1 MTLNMKPNM
10 KVSDSQITVLHVI
23 ARLNI
28 GGTARY
34 ITRLVEELPQHKIN
48 AFIATG
54 YVQGSEQEDPSAKKL
69 KVIRI
74 PSLGRQINPIKDHFA
89 FKQLLEVVKEI
100 KPDILHTHT
109 FKAGYVGRSRS
120 SEISKAAGKHVK
132 FVHTFH
138 GHLFD
143 DPEFSGVKS
152 LMITSLERRFAKCT
166 DAIVT
171 VGAQVGKELLER
183 RIGQPKQF
191 TNIPPGVDPLKIPK
205 AKPRKKT
212 TIGWIARVTGVKNPM
227 RALEIAK
234 LFPDA
239 QFLLAGGG
247 DLLEQVKAKA
257 PRNTK
262 VLGWTDAPK
271 LFAAS
276 DIILST
282 SENEGMPI
290 ALIEAQLAS
299 KPVVATKVGG
309 VAEVV
314 INDKTGFVTGK
325 NTEEL
330 AKALQRLI
338 DSKALR
344 TTQGRAAKVHATK
357 AFSVEKMIEAH
368 VSLYKKLT
376 K

>member
-1 MTLNMKPNM
+1 MR
-10 KVSDSQITVLHVI
+10 VLHVI
-23 ARLNI
+23 ARLNV

-34 ITRLVEELPQHKIN
+34 ITRLAEELPKHKIET
-48 AFIATG
+48 FVATG

-74 PSLGRQINPIKDHFA
+74 PSLGRQINPIKDHLA
-89 FKQLLEVVKEI
+89 YKQLLEVIKEV

-109 FKAGYVGRSRS
+109 FKAGYIGRIKTR
-120 SEISKAAGKHVK
+120 EINKAAGKRVK

-143 DPEFSGVKS
+143 DPEFSGFKS
-152 LMITSLERRFAKCT
+152 LIITSFERRFAMRT

-183 RIGQPKQF
+183 EIGQPEQF
-191 TNIPPGVDPLKIPK
+191 TNIPPGVEPLKIPK
-205 AKPRKKT
+205 AKPRKKI

-234 LFPDA
+234 LFPDT
-239 QFLLAGGG
+239 QFLIAGGG
-247 DLLEQVKAKA
+247 DMLEQVKAQA

-262 VLGWTDAPK
+262 VLGWTDAAK
-271 LFAAS
+271 LFAES
-276 DIILST
+276 DVILST
-282 SENEGMPI
+282 SENEGMPV

-299 KPVVATKVGG
+299 KPVVATNVGG

-314 INDKTGFVTGK
+314 INNKTGFVTRK
-325 NTEEL
+325 NTEDL
-330 AKALQRLI
+330 AKALEKLI
-338 DSKALR
+338 DSKTLR
-344 TTQGRAAKVHATK
+344 TAQGKAAKAHATE
-357 AFSVEKMIEAH
+357 AFSVEKMIKAH
-368 VSLYKKLT
+368 VSLYKKLA

>member
-1 MTLNMKPNM
+1 MR
-10 KVSDSQITVLHVI
+10 VLHVI
-23 ARLNI
+23 ARLNV

-34 ITRLVEELPQHKIN
+34 ITRLAEELPKHKIET
-48 AFIATG
+48 FVATG
-54 YVQGSEQEDPSAKKL
+54 FVHGSEREDPSAKKL

-74 PSLGRQINPIKDHFA
+74 PSLGRQFNPIKDHFA
-89 FKQLLEVVKEI
+89 FKQLLEIIKEV

-109 FKAGYVGRSRS
+109 FKAGYIGRIKTK
-120 SEISKAAGKHVK
+120 EINKAAGKRVK

-143 DPEFSGVKS
+143 DPEFSGLKS
-152 LMITSLERRFAKCT
+152 LIITSFERRFAIRT

-171 VGAQVGKELLER
+171 VGAQVARELLER
-183 RIGQPKQF
+183 EIGQPEQF
-191 TNIPPGVDPLKIPK
+191 TNIPPGVEPLKIPK
-205 AKPRKKT
+205 AKPRTKV
-212 TIGWIARVTGVKNPM
+212 TIGWIARVTGVKNPL

-234 LFPDA
+234 LLPDA
-239 QFLLAGGG
+239 QFLIAGGG
-247 DLLEQVKAKA
+247 DMLAQVKEQA

-262 VLGWTDAPK
+262 VLGWTDASK

-282 SENEGMPI
+282 SENEGMPV

-299 KPVVATKVGG
+299 KPVVATNVGG

-314 INDKTGFVTGK
+314 INNKTGFVTRK
-325 NTEEL
+325 STEDLSKSLE
-330 AKALQRLI
+330 KLI
-338 DSKALR
+338 NSKALR
-344 TTQGRAAKVHATK
+344 IAQGKAAKAHAK
-357 AFSVEKMIEAH
+357 NAFSVEKMIKAH
-368 VSLYKKLT
+368 KSLYKKLA

>member
-1 MTLNMKPNM
+1 MR
-10 KVSDSQITVLHVI
+10 VLHVI
-23 ARLNI
+23 ARLNV

-34 ITRLVEELPQHKIN
+34 ITRLAEELPKHKIET
-48 AFIATG
+48 FIATG
-54 YVQGSEQEDPSAKKL
+54 FVQGSEAEDPSAKKL

-89 FKQLLEVVKEI
+89 FKQLLEVIREV

-109 FKAGYVGRSRS
+109 FKAGYIGRIKTT
-120 SEISKAAGKHVK
+120 EINRAAGKRIK

-143 DPEFSGVKS
+143 DPEFSGLKS
-152 LMITSLERRFAKCT
+152 LIITSFERRFAMRT

-171 VGAQVGKELLER
+171 VGAQVAKELLER
-183 RIGQPKQF
+183 EIGQPEQF
-191 TNIPPGVDPLKIPK
+191 TNIPPGVEPLKIPK
-205 AKPRKKT
+205 AKPRTKI
-212 TIGWIARVTGVKNPM
+212 TIGWIARVTGVKNPL
-227 RALEIAK
+227 RAVEIAK

-239 QFLLAGGG
+239 QFLIAGGG
-247 DLLEQVKAKA
+247 DMLEQVKAQA

-262 VLGWTDAPK
+262 VLGWTDSSK

-299 KPVVATKVGG
+299 KPVVATNVGG
-309 VAEVV
+309 VSEVV
-314 INDKTGFVTGK
+314 LNNKTGFVTRK
-325 NTEEL
+325 NTEDL
-330 AKALQRLI
+330 AKGLEKLI
-338 DSKALR
+338 NSKSL
-344 TTQGRAAKVHATK
+344 RAAQGKAAKAHATK
-357 AFSVEKMIEAH
+357 AFSVEKMIQAH
-368 VSLYKKLT
+368 VSLYKKLA

>member
-1 MTLNMKPNM
+1 MR
-10 KVSDSQITVLHVI
+10 VLHVI
-23 ARLNI
+23 ARLNV

-34 ITRLVEELPQHKIN
+34 ITRLAEDLPKHKIET
-48 AFIATG
+48 FIATG
-54 YVQGSEQEDPSAKKL
+54 FVQGSEEEDPSAKKL

-89 FKQLLEVVKEI
+89 FKQLLEVVKEV

-109 FKAGYVGRSRS
+109 FKAGYIGRIKTK
-120 SEISKAAGKHVK
+120 EINKAAGKRVK

-138 GHLFD
+138 GHLFE
-143 DPEFSGVKS
+143 DPEFSGLKS
-152 LMITSLERRFAKCT
+152 LIITSLERRFAMRT

-171 VGAQVGKELLER
+171 VGAQVGKELLKRE
-183 RIGQPKQF
+183 IGQPEQF
-191 TNIPPGVDPLKIPK
+191 TNIPPGIEPLKIPK
-205 AKPRKKT
+205 AKPRKKI
-212 TIGWIARVTGVKNPM
+212 TIGWIARVTGVKNPL

-247 DLLEQVKAKA
+247 DMLEQVKSQA

-262 VLGWTDAPK
+262 VLGWTDAAK
-271 LFAAS
+271 LLADS

-299 KPVVATKVGG
+299 KPVVATNVGG
-309 VAEVV
+309 VSEVV
-314 INDKTGFVTGK
+314 INNKTGFVAPK
-325 NTEEL
+325 KTEDL
-330 AKALQRLI
+330 AKALEKLI
-338 DSKALR
+338 HSKALR
-344 TTQGRAAKVHATK
+344 TAQGKAAKVHATK
-357 AFSVEKMIEAH
+357 AFSVEKMINAH
-368 VSLYKKLT
+368 VSLYKKLA

>member
-1 MTLNMKPNM
+1 MR
-10 KVSDSQITVLHVI
+10 VLHVI
-23 ARLNI
+23 ARLNV

-34 ITRLVEELPQHKIN
+34 ITRLAEELPKHKVET
-48 AFIATG
+48 FIATG
-54 YVQGSEQEDPSAKKL
+54 FVQGSEAEDPSTKKL

-89 FKQLLEVVKEI
+89 FKQLLKVIREI

-109 FKAGYVGRSRS
+109 FKAGYIGRIKTK
-120 SEISKAAGKHVK
+120 EINRAAGKQVK

-143 DPEFSGVKS
+143 DPEFSGLKS
-152 LMITSLERRFAKCT
+152 LIITSFERRFAMRT

-171 VGAQVGKELLER
+171 VGEQVAKELLER
-183 RIGQPKQF
+183 EIGQPEQF
-191 TNIPPGVDPLKIPK
+191 TNIPPGVEPLKLPK
-205 AKPRKKT
+205 AKPRTKV
-212 TIGWIARVTGVKNPM
+212 TIGWIARVTGVKSPL

-239 QFLLAGGG
+239 QFLIAGGG
-247 DLLEQVKAKA
+247 DLLDQVKAQA
-257 PRNTK
+257 PKNTK
-262 VLGWTDAPK
+262 VLGWTDAAK

-276 DIILST
+276 DIVLST

-299 KPVVATKVGG
+299 KPVVATNVGG
-309 VAEVV
+309 VSEVV
-314 INDKTGFVTGK
+314 LNNKTGFVTKK
-325 NTEEL
+325 NTQDL
-330 AKALQRLI
+330 AKPLEKLI
-338 DSKALR
+338 SSKALR
-344 TTQGRAAKVHATK
+344 TAQGKAAKAHATK
-357 AFSVEKMIEAH
+357 AFSVEKMISAH
-368 VSLYKKLT
+368 VSLYKKLS

>member
-1 MTLNMKPNM
+1 MSK
-10 KVSDSQITVLHVI
+10 SQITVLHVI
-23 ARLNI
+23 ARLNV

-34 ITRLVEELPQHKIN
+34 ITRLAEELPKHKIKV
-48 AFIATG
+48 FVATG
-54 YVQGSEQEDPSAKKL
+54 YVQGSEQEDPSARKI
-69 KVIRI
+69 KVLRI
-74 PSLGRQINPIKDHFA
+74 PSLGRQINPIKDHQA
-89 FKQLLEVVKEI
+89 HKQLLEVIRDV

-109 FKAGYVGRSRS
+109 FKAGLIGRTRTKK
-120 SEISKAAGKHVK
+120 INIAAGKQVK
-132 FVHTFH
+132 LVHTFH

-143 DPEFSGVKS
+143 DPEFSGPKS
-152 LMITSLERRFAKCT
+152 MIISSLERRFAKRT
-166 DAIVT
+166 DALVT
-171 VGAQVGKELLER
+171 VGAQVGKDLLER
-183 RIGQPKQF
+183 RIGKSRQF

-205 AKPRKKT
+205 AKPRNK
-212 TIGWIARVTGVKNPM
+212 ISVGWIARVTGVKNPF

-234 LFPDA
+234 MFPDA

-247 DLLEQVKAKA
+247 DLLEEVKAQA

-299 KPVVATKVGG
+299 KPVVATNVGG

-314 INDKTGFVTGK
+314 INNKTGFVTGK

-330 AKALQRLI
+330 AKALQKLI
-338 DSKALR
+338 NSKALR
-344 TTQGRAAKVHATK
+344 ASQGKAAKVHATK
-357 AFSVEKMIEAH
+357 AFSVEKMVQVH

>member
-1 MTLNMKPNM
+1 MR
-10 KVSDSQITVLHVI
+10 VLHVI
-23 ARLNI
+23 ARLNV

-34 ITRLVEELPQHKIN
+34 ITQLAEELPKHKIETYV
-48 AFIATG
+48 ATG
-54 YVQGSEQEDPSAKKL
+54 FVQGFEQEDPSAKNL

-74 PSLGRQINPIKDHFA
+74 PSLGRQINPIKDHIA
-89 FKQLLEVVKEI
+89 FKQLLEVIKEV

-109 FKAGYVGRSRS
+109 FKAGYIGRIKTN
-120 SEISKAAGKHVK
+120 EINKAAGKRVK

-143 DPEFSGVKS
+143 DPEFSGIKS
-152 LMITSLERRFAKCT
+152 LIITSFERRFAMRT

-171 VGAQVGKELLER
+171 VGAQVARELLER
-183 RIGQPKQF
+183 EIGQLEQF
-191 TNIPPGVDPLKIPK
+191 TNIPPGVEPLKIAK
-205 AKPRKKT
+205 AKPRKKI
-212 TIGWIARVTGVKNPM
+212 TIGWIARVTGVKNPL
-227 RALEIAK
+227 RAVEIAK

-239 QFLLAGGG
+239 QFLIAGGG
-247 DLLEQVKAKA
+247 DMLEQVKAEA

-262 VLGWTDAPK
+262 VLGWTDAAK

-299 KPVVATKVGG
+299 KPVVATNVGG

-314 INDKTGFVTGK
+314 LNNKTGFVTKK

-330 AKALQRLI
+330 ANALQKLI
-338 DSKALR
+338 ASKVLR
-344 TTQGRAAKVHATK
+344 ATQGKAGKAHATK
-357 AFSVEKMIEAH
+357 AFSVEKMIRAH
-368 VSLYKKLT
+368 VALYKKLT

>member
-1 MTLNMKPNM
+1 MR
-10 KVSDSQITVLHVI
+10 VLQVI
-23 ARLNI
+23 ARLNV

-34 ITRLVEELPQHKIN
+34 ITRLAEELPKHKIET
-48 AFIATG
+48 FVATG
-54 YVQGSEQEDPSAKKL
+54 FVQGSEEEDPSAKKL

-74 PSLGRQINPIKDHFA
+74 PSLGRQVNPIKDHFA
-89 FKQLLEVVKEI
+89 FNQLLEVVKEV

-109 FKAGYVGRSRS
+109 FKAGYIGRIKTR
-120 SEISKAAGKHVK
+120 EINKAAGKQVK
-132 FVHTFH
+132 FIHTFH

-143 DPEFSGVKS
+143 DPEFSGLKS
-152 LMITSLERRFAKCT
+152 SIITAFERRFAMRT

-183 RIGQPKQF
+183 EIGQPEQF
-191 TNIPPGVDPLKIPK
+191 TNIPPGVEPLKLPKPK
-205 AKPRKKT
+205 ART
-212 TIGWIARVTGVKNPM
+212 NITIGWIARVTGVKNPL

-239 QFLLAGGG
+239 QFLIAGGG
-247 DLLEQVKAKA
+247 DLLEQVKAQA
-257 PRNTK
+257 PKNTK
-262 VLGWTDAPK
+262 VLGWTDAAK
-271 LFAAS
+271 LFANS

-290 ALIEAQLAS
+290 ALIEAQFAG
-299 KPVVATKVGG
+299 KPVVATNVGG

-314 INDKTGFVTGK
+314 INNKTGFVTKK
-325 NTEEL
+325 NTQEL
-330 AKALQRLI
+330 AKALEKLI

-344 TTQGRAAKVHATK
+344 TAQGKAAKAHASK
-357 AFSVEKMIEAH
+357 AFSVEKMISAH
-368 VSLYKKLT
+368 VSLYKKLS

>member
-1 MTLNMKPNM
+1 MKSNTA
-10 KVSDSQITVLHVI
+10 VSKSQITVLHVI
-23 ARLNI
+23 ARLNV

-34 ITRLVEELPQHKIN
+34 ITRLAEELPKHK
-48 AFIATG
+48 FKVFVATG

-74 PSLGRQINPIKDHFA
+74 PALGRQINPIKDHLA
-89 FKQLLEVVKEI
+89 HKQLLQIIREV
-100 KPDILHTHT
+100 KPDILHSHT
-109 FKAGYVGRSRS
+109 FKAGFIGRTRTKK
-120 SEISKAAGKHVK
+120 INIAAGKQVK

-143 DPEFSGVKS
+143 DPEFSGPKS
-152 LMITSLERRFAKCT
+152 MIISSLERRFAKHT
-166 DAIVT
+166 DALVT

-183 RIGQPKQF
+183 KIGQFKQF

-205 AKPRKKT
+205 AKPRKKI
-212 TIGWIARVTGVKNPM
+212 TIGWIARVTGVKNPL

-234 LFPDA
+234 RFPDA

-247 DLLEQVKAKA
+247 DLLEQVKAQA
-257 PRNTK
+257 PQNTK

-271 LFAAS
+271 LFATS

-299 KPVVATKVGG
+299 KPVVATNVGG

-314 INDKTGFVTGK
+314 INGKTGFVTGK

-330 AKALQRLI
+330 AKALQKLI
-338 DSKALR
+338 NSKALR
-344 TTQGRAAKVHATK
+344 ASQGKAAKAHATK
-357 AFSVEKMIEAH
+357 AFSVEKMIKAH
-368 VSLYKKLT
+368 VSLYKKIT

>member
-1 MTLNMKPNM
+1 MR
-10 KVSDSQITVLHVI
+10 VLHVI
-23 ARLNI
+23 ARLNV

-34 ITRLVEELPQHKIN
+34 ITRLAEELPKNNIET
-48 AFIATG
+48 FIATG
-54 YVQGSEQEDPSAKKL
+54 LVQGSEQEDSSAKKL
-69 KVIRI
+69 NVIRI

-89 FKQLLEVVKEI
+89 FKQLLAVVRDI

-109 FKAGYVGRSRS
+109 FKAGYVGRIKTD
-120 SEISKAAGKHVK
+120 EINKAAGKRVK

-143 DPEFSGVKS
+143 DPEFSGLKS
-152 LMITSLERRFAKCT
+152 LIITSFERRFAMRT
-166 DAIVT
+166 DAIVA
-171 VGAQVGKELLER
+171 VGAQVARELLQRE
-183 RIGQPKQF
+183 IGQPKQF
-191 TNIPPGVDPLKIPK
+191 INIPPGVDPLKIPNS
-205 AKPRKKT
+205 KPRKKI
-212 TIGWIARVTGVKNPM
+212 TIGWIARVTGVKNPL

-239 QFLLAGGG
+239 QFLIAGGG
-247 DLLEQVKAKA
+247 EMLEQVTAKA
-257 PRNTK
+257 PKNTK
-262 VLGWTDAPK
+262 VLGWTDAAK
-271 LFAAS
+271 LFADS

-299 KPVVATKVGG
+299 KPVVATNVGG

-314 INDKTGFVTGK
+314 ISNKTGFVTRK

-330 AKALQRLI
+330 AKALEKLI
-338 DSKALR
+338 NSKALR
-344 TTQGRAAKVHATK
+344 TAQGKAAKAHATK
-357 AFSVEKMIEAH
+357 AFSVEKMIKAH
-368 VSLYKKLT
+368 VSLYKKLA

>member
-1 MTLNMKPNM
+1 MR
-10 KVSDSQITVLHVI
+10 VLHVI
-23 ARLNI
+23 ARLNV

-34 ITRLVEELPQHKIN
+34 ITRLAEELPKHKIETY
-48 AFIATG
+48 IATG
-54 YVQGSEQEDPSAKKL
+54 FVQGSEQEDPSAKKL

-89 FKQLLEVVKEI
+89 FKQLLEVVKEV

-109 FKAGYVGRSRS
+109 FKAGYIGRIKT
-120 SEISKAAGKHVK
+120 SEINKAAGKHVT

-143 DPEFSGVKS
+143 DPEFSGLKS
-152 LMITSLERRFAKCT
+152 LIITSIERRFAMRT

-183 RIGQPKQF
+183 EIGQPEQF
-191 TNIPPGVDPLKIPK
+191 TNIPPGVEPLRIPK
-205 AKPRKKT
+205 AKPRKKIT
-212 TIGWIARVTGVKNPM
+212 VGWIARVTGVKNPV

-239 QFLLAGGG
+239 QFLIAGGG
-247 DLLEQVKAKA
+247 DMLDQVKAQA

-262 VLGWTDAPK
+262 VLGWTDAAK

-276 DIILST
+276 EIILST

-299 KPVVATKVGG
+299 KPVVATNVGG
-309 VAEVV
+309 VSEVV
-314 INDKTGFVTGK
+314 IHNKTGFVTNK
-325 NTEEL
+325 NSKDL
-330 AKALQRLI
+330 ATALEKLI
-338 DSKALR
+338 ASKALR
-344 TTQGRAAKVHATK
+344 TAQGKAAKAHAAK
-357 AFSVEKMIEAH
+357 AFSVEKMIKAH
-368 VSLYKKLT
+368 VSLYKKLA

>member
-1 MTLNMKPNM
+1 MR
-10 KVSDSQITVLHVI
+10 VLHVI
-23 ARLNI
+23 ARLNV

-34 ITRLVEELPQHKIN
+34 ITRLAEELPKHKIET
-48 AFIATG
+48 FIATG
-54 YVQGSEQEDPSAKKL
+54 FVQRSEEEDPSARKL

-89 FKQLLEVVKEI
+89 LKQLLDVVREV

-109 FKAGYVGRSRS
+109 FKAGFIGRIKTK
-120 SEISKAAGKHVK
+120 EINKAAGKRIK

-143 DPEFSGVKS
+143 DPEFSGLKS
-152 LMITSLERRFAKCT
+152 LIITSFERRFAMRT

-183 RIGQPKQF
+183 RIGVQKQF
-191 TNIPPGVDPLKIPK
+191 TNIPPGVEPLKIPK
-205 AKPRKKT
+205 AKPRKKI
-212 TIGWIARVTGVKNPM
+212 TIGWIARVTGVKNPLGV
-227 RALEIAK
+227 LEIAK

-239 QFLLAGGG
+239 QFLIAGGG
-247 DLLEQVKAKA
+247 DMLERVKAQA

-262 VLGWTDAPK
+262 VLGWTDAAE
-271 LFAAS
+271 LFADS

-282 SENEGMPI
+282 SENEGMPV
-290 ALIEAQLAS
+290 ALIEAQLAT
-299 KPVVATKVGG
+299 KPVVATNVGG

-314 INDKTGFVTGK
+314 INNKTGFVTHK

-330 AKALQRLI
+330 AKALEKLI
-338 DSKALR
+338 NSKALR
-344 TTQGRAAKVHATK
+344 TAQGKAAKDHAIK
-357 AFSVEKMIEAH
+357 AFSVEKMIKAH
-368 VSLYKKLT
+368 VSLYKKLA

>member
-1 MTLNMKPNM
+1 MKQNK
-10 KVSDSQITVLHVI
+10 KVNDSQITVLHVI
-23 ARLNI
+23 ARLNV

-34 ITRLVEELPQHKIN
+34 ITRLVEELPKNKIK
-48 AFIATG
+48 AFVATG

-89 FKQLLEVVKEI
+89 FKQLLQIVKEVR
-100 KPDILHTHT
+100 PDILHTHT
-109 FKAGYVGRSRS
+109 FKAGFIGRTRVK
-120 SEISKAAGKHVK
+120 EINKAAGKQVR

-152 LMITSLERRFAKCT
+152 SIITSLERRFAKKT
-166 DAIVT
+166 DVLVT
-171 VGAQVGKELLER
+171 VGAQVGKELLQR
-183 RIGQPKQF
+183 RIGQSKQF

-205 AKPRKKT
+205 AKPRKKI

-227 RALEIAK
+227 HALEIAK

-239 QFLLAGGG
+239 QFLIAGGG
-247 DLLEQVKAKA
+247 DLLEQVKAHA

-262 VLGWTDAPK
+262 VLGWSDAPK

-276 DIILST
+276 DVILST

-314 INDKTGFVTGK
+314 INNKTGFVTGK

-330 AKALQRLI
+330 ARALKKLI

-344 TTQGRAAKVHATK
+344 TTQGRAAKAHASK
-357 AFSVEKMIEAH
+357 AFSVEKMIKAH
-368 VSLYKKLT
+368 VSLYKKIT

>member
-1 MTLNMKPNM
+1 MR
-10 KVSDSQITVLHVI
+10 VLHVI
-23 ARLNI
+23 ARLNV

-34 ITRLVEELPQHKIN
+34 ITRLAEELPKHKIET
-48 AFIATG
+48 FIATG
-54 YVQGSEQEDPSAKKL
+54 FVQGFEAEDPSAKKL

-89 FKQLLEVVKEI
+89 LKQLLQVVKEV

-109 FKAGYVGRSRS
+109 FKAGFIGRIKTK
-120 SEISKAAGKHVK
+120 EINKAAGKQIK

-143 DPEFSGVKS
+143 DPEFSGLKS
-152 LMITSLERRFAKCT
+152 LIITLFERRFAMRT
-166 DAIVT
+166 DAIIT
-171 VGAQVGKELLER
+171 VGAQVAKELLER
-183 RIGQPKQF
+183 DIGQQEQF
-191 TNIPPGVDPLKIPK
+191 TNIPPGVEPLRIPK
-205 AKPRKKT
+205 SKPRTKI
-212 TIGWIARVTGVKNPM
+212 TIGWIARVTGVKNPL
-227 RALEIAK
+227 RALEMAK

-239 QFLLAGGG
+239 QFLIAGGG
-247 DLLEQVKAKA
+247 DMLDEVRAQA
-257 PRNTK
+257 PKNTK
-262 VLGWTDAPK
+262 VLGWTDASK
-271 LFAAS
+271 LFTAS

-299 KPVVATKVGG
+299 KPVVATNVGG
-309 VAEVV
+309 VSEVV
-314 INDKTGFVTGK
+314 INNKTGFVTKK

-330 AKALQRLI
+330 AKALEKLI
-338 DSKALR
+338 NSKALR
-344 TTQGRAAKVHATK
+344 TSQGKAAKAHATK
-357 AFSVEKMIEAH
+357 AFSVEKMINAH

>member
-1 MTLNMKPNM
+1 MR
-10 KVSDSQITVLHVI
+10 VLHVI
-23 ARLNI
+23 ARLNV

-34 ITRLVEELPQHKIN
+34 ITRLAEELPKHKIET
-48 AFIATG
+48 FVATG
-54 YVQGSEQEDPSAKKL
+54 FVQGSEQEDPSAKNL

-89 FKQLLEVVKEI
+89 FKQLLKVVNEV

-109 FKAGYVGRSRS
+109 FKAGYIGRIKTR
-120 SEISKAAGKHVK
+120 EIQRAAGKQVK

-143 DPEFSGVKS
+143 DPEFSGLKS
-152 LMITSLERRFAKCT
+152 LIITSFERRFAMRT

-171 VGAQVGKELLER
+171 VGAQVAKELLER
-183 RIGQPKQF
+183 EIGQPEQF
-191 TNIPPGVDPLKIPK
+191 TNIPPGVEALKLPK
-205 AKPRKKT
+205 SKPRTKV
-212 TIGWIARVTGVKNPM
+212 TIGWIARVTGVKNPL

-239 QFLLAGGG
+239 QFLIAGGG
-247 DLLEQVKAKA
+247 DLLDQVKAQA
-257 PRNTK
+257 PKNTK
-262 VLGWTDAPK
+262 VLGWTDAAK
-271 LFAAS
+271 LFASS

-299 KPVVATKVGG
+299 KPVVATNVGG

-314 INDKTGFVTGK
+314 LNNKTGFVTKK
-325 NTEEL
+325 NTQEL
-330 AKALQRLI
+330 AKALEKLI
-338 DSKALR
+338 ASNSLR
-344 TTQGRAAKVHATK
+344 TAQGKAAKAHATK
-357 AFSVEKMIEAH
+357 AFSVEKMVQAH
-368 VSLYKKLT
+368 VSLYKKLS

>member
-1 MTLNMKPNM
+1 MR
-10 KVSDSQITVLHVI
+10 VLHVI

-34 ITRLVEELPQHKIN
+34 ITRLAEELPKHKIET
-48 AFIATG
+48 FIATG
-54 YVQGSEQEDPSAKKL
+54 FVQGSEAEDPSAKKL

-74 PSLGRQINPIKDHFA
+74 PSLGRQINPIKDHLA
-89 FKQLLEVVKEI
+89 FKQLLEVIREV

-109 FKAGYVGRSRS
+109 FKAGYIGRIKTK
-120 SEISKAAGKHVK
+120 EINRAAGKQVK

-143 DPEFSGVKS
+143 DPEFSGLKS
-152 LMITSLERRFAKCT
+152 LIITSFERRFAMRT

-171 VGAQVGKELLER
+171 VGAQVAKELLER
-183 RIGQPKQF
+183 EIGQPEQF
-191 TNIPPGVDPLKIPK
+191 TNIPPGVEPLKIPK
-205 AKPRKKT
+205 AKPRTKI
-212 TIGWIARVTGVKNPM
+212 TIGWIARVTGVKNPL

-239 QFLLAGGG
+239 QFLIAGGG
-247 DLLEQVKAKA
+247 DMLEQVKAQA

-262 VLGWTDAPK
+262 VLGWTDASK

-299 KPVVATKVGG
+299 KPVVATNVG
-309 VAEVV
+309 VVSEVV
-314 INDKTGFVTGK
+314 LNNKTGFVTRK
-325 NTEEL
+325 NTEDL
-330 AKALQRLI
+330 AKALEKLI
-338 DSKALR
+338 NSKALR
-344 TTQGRAAKVHATK
+344 TAQGKAARAHAAK
-357 AFSVEKMIEAH
+357 AFSVEKMIQAH
-368 VSLYKKLT
+368 VSLYKKLS

>member
-1 MTLNMKPNM
+1 MR
-10 KVSDSQITVLHVI
+10 VLQVI
-23 ARLNI
+23 ARLNV

-34 ITRLVEELPQHKIN
+34 ITRLAEELPKHKIET
-48 AFIATG
+48 FVATG
-54 YVQGSEQEDPSAKKL
+54 FVQGSEEEDPSAKKL

-74 PSLGRQINPIKDHFA
+74 PSLGRQVNPIKDHFA
-89 FKQLLEVVKEI
+89 FNQLLEVVKEV

-109 FKAGYVGRSRS
+109 FKAGYIGRIKTR
-120 SEISKAAGKHVK
+120 EINKAAGKQVK

-143 DPEFSGVKS
+143 DPEFSGLKS
-152 LMITSLERRFAKCT
+152 SIITAFERRFAMRT

-183 RIGQPKQF
+183 EIGQPEQF
-191 TNIPPGVDPLKIPK
+191 TNIPPGVEPLKLPKPK
-205 AKPRKKT
+205 ART
-212 TIGWIARVTGVKNPM
+212 NITIGWIARVTGVKNPL

-239 QFLLAGGG
+239 QFLIAGGG
-247 DLLEQVKAKA
+247 DLLEQVKAQA
-257 PRNTK
+257 PKNTK
-262 VLGWTDAPK
+262 VLGWTDAAK
-271 LFAAS
+271 LFANS

-290 ALIEAQLAS
+290 ALIEAQFAG
-299 KPVVATKVGG
+299 KPVVATNVGG

-314 INDKTGFVTGK
+314 INNKTGFVTKK
-325 NTEEL
+325 NTQEL
-330 AKALQRLI
+330 AKALEKLI

-344 TTQGRAAKVHATK
+344 TAQGKAAKAHASK
-357 AFSVEKMIEAH
+357 AFSVEKMISAH
-368 VSLYKKLT
+368 VSLYKKLS

>member
-1 MTLNMKPNM
+1 MR
-10 KVSDSQITVLHVI
+10 VLHVI
-23 ARLNI
+23 ARLNV

-34 ITRLVEELPQHKIN
+34 ITRLAEELPKHKIQT
-48 AFIATG
+48 FIATG
-54 YVQGSEQEDPSAKKL
+54 FVQGSEAEDPSAKKL

-74 PSLGRQINPIKDHFA
+74 PSLGRQINPIKDLFA
-89 FKQLLEVVKEI
+89 FKQLLEIIRKV

-109 FKAGYVGRSRS
+109 FKAGYIGRIKTK
-120 SEISKAAGKHVK
+120 EINRAAGKQVK

-143 DPEFSGVKS
+143 DPEFSGLKS
-152 LMITSLERRFAKCT
+152 LIITSFERRFAMRT

-171 VGAQVGKELLER
+171 VGAQVAKELLER
-183 RIGQPKQF
+183 EIGQPEQF
-191 TNIPPGVDPLKIPK
+191 TNIPPGVEPLKIPK
-205 AKPRKKT
+205 AKPRTKI
-212 TIGWIARVTGVKNPM
+212 TIGWIARVTGVKNPL

-239 QFLLAGGG
+239 QFLIAGGG
-247 DLLEQVKAKA
+247 DMLDQVKTHA

-262 VLGWTDAPK
+262 VLGWTDASK

-299 KPVVATKVGG
+299 KPVVATNVGG
-309 VAEVV
+309 VSEVV
-314 INDKTGFVTGK
+314 LNNKSGFVTRK
-325 NTEEL
+325 NTEDL
-330 AKALQRLI
+330 AKALEKLI
-338 DSKALR
+338 TSKTLR
-344 TTQGRAAKVHATK
+344 TAQGKAAKAHATK
-357 AFSVEKMIEAH
+357 AFSVEKMIHAH
-368 VSLYKKLT
+368 ISLYKKLA